1 MLYCIYHIKFSKK
14 GIDMTD
20 KNRNH
25 NGDEAPPTLDE
36 ETLKGLPN
44 ASRLSWGIVKQ
55 QRRGPKGELSIAKI
69 VEAAVAI
76 ADRDGLSAV
85 SMNRVASS
93 LGYTP
98 MSLYRYIE
106 SKEDLLVLMQDAVC
120 DQDIPPQC
128 EYADWREE
136 MRAYVAASVD
146 VFTRHPWYS
155 DIPIISVPSTPNTLR
170 YVDWAMR
177 TMRELLI
184 SDYEKMSFLLLLS
197 SYARAV
203 GLIRRDMIL
212 AMQAGGSFESFSGAS
227 FGPAL
232 RQLVKPEQYP
242 SLYPFIASG
251 VYTGE
256 QEQDNPIRD
265 DLDFGLE
272 RILDGMAFYLE
283 RK

>member
-1 MLYCIYHIKFSKK
+1 
-14 GIDMTD
+14 MTD
-20 KNRNH
+20 KN
-25 NGDEAPPTLDE
+25 GDQPDAAVPPTIDAE
-36 ETLKGLPN
+36 ALKGLPN
-44 ASRLSWGIVKQ
+44 ASRLSWGIIKQ

-69 VEAAVAI
+69 VEAAIAI
-76 ADRDGLSAV
+76 ADQDGLSAV

-120 DQDIPPQC
+120 DPNIPPQQ
-128 EYADWREE
+128 EYANWREE
-136 MRAYVAASVD
+136 MKAYVEASVD
-146 VFTRHPWYS
+146 IFVRHPWYA
-155 DIPIISVPSTPNTLR
+155 DIPIVGVPSTPNTLR
-170 YVDWAMR
+170 YVDWAIH
-177 TMRELLI
+177 TMRDFPI

-203 GLIRRDMIL
+203 GLIRRDLML
-212 AMQAGGSFESFSGAS
+212 SMKAGGTFENFSGSS

-242 SLYPFIASG
+242 SLYPVIASG

-256 QEQDNPIRD
+256 QEQDNPIGD

-272 RILDGMAFYLE
+272 RILDGMASYLE
-283 RK
+283 CK

>member
-1 MLYCIYHIKFSKK
+1 MA
-14 GIDMTD
+14 D
-20 KNRNH
+20 KN
-25 NGDEAPPTLDE
+25 GDQPNQPKAEVSPTIDE
-36 ETLKGLPN
+36 EALKGLPN
-44 ASRLSWGIVKQ
+44 ASRLSWGIIKQ
-55 QRRGPKGELSIAKI
+55 PRRGPKGELSIAKI
-69 VEAAVAI
+69 VEAAIAI
-76 ADRDGLSAV
+76 ADQDGLSAV

-106 SKEDLLVLMQDAVC
+106 SKEDLLILMQDAVC
-120 DQDIPPQC
+120 DPNVPPQR

-146 VFTRHPWYS
+146 VFTRHPWYA
-155 DIPIISVPSTPNTLR
+155 DIPIVSVPSTPNTLR

-177 TMRELLI
+177 TMRNLPI

-203 GLIRRDMIL
+203 GLIRRDMML
-212 AMQAGGSFESFSGAS
+212 AMQAGGTPESFSGAS

-256 QEQDNPIRD
+256 QEQDNPIHD

-272 RILDGMAFYLE
+272 RILDGMASYLE